1 MSLSPAEE
9 KLVRERVL
17 DKGLVSI
24 KDMTFFI
31 LLSRLANISFRP
43 LPDFIANEA
52 VEITKDINT
61 LMAKG

>member
-17 DKGLVSI
+17 DQGLVSI
-24 KDMTFFI
+24 KDVTFFI
-31 LLSRLANISFRP
+31 LLYRLAITTIRP
-43 LPDFIANEA
+43 DPSFIADEA
-52 VEITKDINT
+52 KEITKDINI